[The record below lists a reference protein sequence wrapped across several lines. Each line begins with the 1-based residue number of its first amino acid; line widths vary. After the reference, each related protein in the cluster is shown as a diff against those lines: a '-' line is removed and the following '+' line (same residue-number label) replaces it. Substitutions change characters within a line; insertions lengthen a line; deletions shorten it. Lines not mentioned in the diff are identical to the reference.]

1 MSEET
6 QDRRR
11 FYRIK
16 DRVSL
21 SYRVV
26 QPADME
32 MELSRVSRKQRELSE
47 LRNAALAID
56 ARLDAINRQL
66 KQENPLL
73 AEAMVLFQRKIAV
86 HESMLGMNDV
96 DEASFSPARE
106 INLSANGVAFVAET
120 KLYRDTCLKMELVL
134 YPESHYISLFA
145 RVVQCNQIEDDSLSG
160 FRIAVEFTAI
170 SDEDEERIVN
180 HIFRL
185 QAAELR
191 RSKIEVEDSLELE
204 DGRLEKTEENISAG

>member
-11 FYRIK
+11 YYRIE

-21 SYRVV
+21 SYRVI

-32 MELSRVSRKQRELSE
+32 MEISRVSRKQKELSE

-56 ARLDAINRQL
+56 ARLDVINRQL
-66 KQENPLL
+66 KHENPLV
-73 AEAMVLFQRKIAV
+73 AEALVLFQRKIAL
-86 HESMLGMNDV
+86 HESMLGMNDI

-106 INLSANGVAFVAET
+106 INLSANGVAFDAET
-120 KLYRDTCLKMELVL
+120 KLYRDTCLKIEMVL
-134 YPESHYISLFA
+134 YPENHYISLFA
-145 RVVQCNQIEDDSLSG
+145 RVVQCHQIEDDSLSG

-180 HIFRL
+180 HIFKL
-185 QAAELR
+185 QAAGLR
-191 RSKIEVEDSLELE
+191 KRKMDFEDSPE
-204 DGRLEKTEENISAG
+204 DVRLENTGEHISTG